1 MLRFSATVEGV
12 ETLNRA
18 FNRVEEAISDF
29 RPIWPTVAQEF
40 YAIEREQ
47 FDTEGAAGASG
58 KWAALSP
65 AYKRWKEINFPGQ
78 PIMKLENTLFESLT
92 DPEALDA
99 IFRPGKDELVVGSKT
114 PYARRQHQTRSLISM
129 SESQKRRLQKAIQ
142 RGLVQFTRQ
151 AGFEVR
157 EERAA

>member
-1 MLRFSATVEGV
+1 MIQFTATVDGV
-12 ETLNRA
+12 EVLNRG

-29 RPIWPTVAQEF
+29 RSIWPNVAQEF

-47 FDTEGAAGASG
+47 FESEGSAGASG

-65 AYKRWKEINFPGQ
+65 AYKRWKEANYPGQ
-78 PIMKLENTLFESLT
+78 PIMRLENTLFESLT
-92 DPEALDA
+92 DSEALDA
-99 IFRPGKDELVVGSKT
+99 VFRPGSDELVIGSRT
-114 PYARRQHQTRSLISM
+114 PYARRQHGTRPLISF

-142 RGLVQFTRQ
+142 RGLVEFTRR
-151 AGFEVR
+151 AGFEVK